1 MKKTSVINNNTEY
14 TFGVERIYEKEELNY
29 DRLTEAVEK
38 TVKDIDYDKLSQ
50 SIVAAL
56 VSYNEI
62 EEKKKEDEENQV
74 GATFILLQ
82 MISCAILLLLVIAM
96 ATITVAIVVT
106 IKQEYADMNKTQV
119 FFFGSIDFL
128 ALVITIITGKATIEM
143 YKTKNCDKI
152 NTVFTALITFIALI
166 LTVIQLFQGSGCNCQ
181 CVK

>member
-74 GATFILLQ
+74 GATFILL
-82 MISCAILLLLVIAM
+82 
-96 ATITVAIVVT
+96 
-106 IKQEYADMNKTQV
+106 
-119 FFFGSIDFL
+119 
-128 ALVITIITGKATIEM
+128 
-143 YKTKNCDKI
+143 
-152 NTVFTALITFIALI
+152 
-166 LTVIQLFQGSGCNCQ
+166 
-181 CVK
+181 